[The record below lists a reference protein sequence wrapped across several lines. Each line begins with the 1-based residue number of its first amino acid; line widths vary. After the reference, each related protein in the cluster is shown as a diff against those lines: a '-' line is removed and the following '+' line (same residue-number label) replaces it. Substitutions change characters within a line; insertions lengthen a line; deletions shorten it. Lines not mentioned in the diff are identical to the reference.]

1 MYIALQNI
9 FKEEKKNRMI
19 NYVTLCDVFA
29 NNIADSNIHIPN
41 YTYCSVLEF
50 IREKT
55 RKTPFKYR
63 IICMVQLL
71 WIPRLGYVQKA
82 FNCYY
87 DSHFGKK
94 KHWAGLMLNVLYSVV
109 KLAF

>member
-29 NNIADSNIHIPN
+29 NNIADGNIHIPN

-94 KHWAGLMLNVLYSVV
+94 KTLGRFDA
-109 KLAF
+109 